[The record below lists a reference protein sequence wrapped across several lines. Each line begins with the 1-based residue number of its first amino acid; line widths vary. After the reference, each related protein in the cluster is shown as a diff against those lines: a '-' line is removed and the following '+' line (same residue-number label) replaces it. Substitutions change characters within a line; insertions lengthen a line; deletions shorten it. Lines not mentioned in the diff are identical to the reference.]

1 MSNIHSMAPAGR
13 VAAAGNRTHRMCPAR
28 LGQAGVGL
36 IEVMIAVLV
45 LSIAF
50 LGMAALQARS
60 LSTNNS
66 SMARTMAT
74 IAAHSI
80 QDAMRADIVNATG
93 GVYNGTLTADKCPK
107 ADGSSLANA
116 QLAQWCANALAN
128 PAIGGAVSTTSG
140 KIQCTTS
147 GFCTITVSFDDS
159 KAGAIA
165 LDGTTTQ
172 SVITQGIL

>member
-1 MSNIHSMAPAGR
+1 MSSIGTSAPMSAFERNEGIKSR
-13 VAAAGNRTHRMCPAR
+13 LSSTRAR
-28 LGQAGVGL
+28 QAGVGL

-93 GVYNGTLTADKCPK
+93 GVYNRTITADKCP
-107 ADGSSLANA
+107 ATDGTLAGYQLNQWCTT
-116 QLAQWCANALAN
+116 QLAIPAL
-128 PAIGGAVSTTSG
+128 GGAVSTTSG
-140 KIQCTTS
+140 VIDCKSS
-147 GFCTITVSFDDS
+147 GLCTITVSFDDT
-159 KAGAIA
+159 KAGAINNN
-165 LDGTTTQ
+165 TSQ
-172 SVITQGIL
+172 SVITKGIL